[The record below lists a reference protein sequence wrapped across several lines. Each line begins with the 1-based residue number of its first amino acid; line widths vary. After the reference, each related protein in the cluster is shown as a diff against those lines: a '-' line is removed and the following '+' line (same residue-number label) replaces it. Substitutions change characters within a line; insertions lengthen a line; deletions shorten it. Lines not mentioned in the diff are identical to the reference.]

1 MDSSIFFA
9 VLAAAMLHAGWN
21 ALIKI
26 GLDRYLSVC
35 LIQIGAGV
43 AATCSLPLLP
53 LPETAAWPWI
63 MLSALLHIGYN
74 GFLAHAYK
82 YGDLSQVYPLS
93 RGSSPLIVALI
104 GVALLHE
111 TLSWGQIS
119 GLLILVTGIWLM
131 ALRTQKD
138 SPFNTPLLLT
148 ALTTASF
155 IAAYTLTDAVGA
167 RVNGDA
173 LSYAMWLF
181 ATNGLVTLV
190 ILVAM
195 RGTTVL
201 GKLGQHWKGGLSGGV
216 MSLMAYSIVIWAM
229 TLAPVAVVSALRESS
244 VLFAL
249 LIGRLVL
256 KETLPALRILS
267 CVVILLGVVTL
278 KLT

>member
-9 VLAAAMLHAGWN
+9 VIAAAMLHAGWN

-26 GLDRYLSVC
+26 GLDRYLTVC
-35 LIQIGAGV
+35 LIQMGAGIAALCTLPFV
-43 AATCSLPLLP
+43 AFPQV
-53 LPETAAWPWI
+53 EAWPWI
-63 MLSALLHIGYN
+63 ILSVLLHIGYN

-104 GVALLHE
+104 SVVLLHE

-131 ALRTQKD
+131 ALRTSKD

-155 IAAYTLTDAVGA
+155 IAAYTLADAVGA

-173 LSYAMWLF
+173 FSYAMWLF
-181 ATNGLVTLV
+181 AMNGAVTFM
-190 ILVAM
+190 ILVGL
-195 RGTTVL
+195 RGTAIL
-201 GKLGQHWKGGLSGGV
+201 SRLSLYWKGGLGGGV

-249 LIGRLVL
+249 LIGRVVL
-256 KETLPALRILS
+256 KETLPLLRVVS
-267 CVVILLGVVTL
+267 CIVILMGVVTL
-278 KLT
+278 KLA

>member
-9 VLAAAMLHAGWN
+9 VMAAAMLHAGWN

-35 LIQIGAGV
+35 LIQMGAGI
-43 AATCSLPLLP
+43 AAICTLPFVTF
-53 LPETAAWPWI
+53 PETAAWPWI
-63 MLSALLHIGYN
+63 ILSVLLHIGYN

-104 GVALLHE
+104 SVALLHE
-111 TLSWGQIS
+111 TLSWEQIS
-119 GLLILVTGIWLM
+119 GLLILVTGIWMM
-131 ALRTQKD
+131 ALRTHKD
-138 SPFNTPLLLT
+138 SQFNTPLLLT

-155 IAAYTLTDAVGA
+155 IAAYTLADAVGA

-181 ATNGLVTLV
+181 AMNGAATFI
-190 ILVAM
+190 ILVGL
-195 RGTTVL
+195 RGTSVL
-201 GKLGQHWKGGLSGGV
+201 GKLSQHWKGGLGGGV
-216 MSLMAYSIVIWAM
+216 MSLLAYSIVIWAM

-256 KETLPALRILS
+256 KESLPLLRIVS
-267 CVVILLGVVTL
+267 CLVILLGVVTL
-278 KLT
+278 KLA

>member
-229 TLAPVAVVSALRESS
+229 TMAPVAVVSALRESS

>member
-9 VLAAAMLHAGWN
+9 VMAAAGLHAGWN

-35 LIQIGAGV
+35 LIQMGAGI
-43 AATCSLPLLP
+43 AAICTLPFLTF
-53 LPETAAWPWI
+53 PETAAWPWI
-63 MLSALLHIGYN
+63 ILSVLLHIGYN

-104 GVALLHE
+104 SVALLHE
-111 TLSWGQIS
+111 SLSWGQIS

-131 ALRTQKD
+131 ALRTNKD

-155 IAAYTLTDAVGA
+155 IAGYTLTDAVGA
-167 RVNGDA
+167 RINGDA

-181 ATNGLVTLV
+181 AMNGAVTFI
-190 ILVAM
+190 ILIGM
-195 RGTTVL
+195 RGPAVM
-201 GKLGQHWKGGLSGGV
+201 GKLSQHWKGGLGGGV

-249 LIGRLVL
+249 LIGRWLL
-256 KETLPALRILS
+256 KETLPVLRIVS
-267 CVVILLGVVTL
+267 CLVILLGVVTL
-278 KLT
+278 KLA

>member
-35 LIQIGAGV
+35 LIQIGAGI
-43 AATCSLPLLP
+43 AATCALPFLA

-63 MLSALLHIGYN
+63 ILSALLHIGYN

-190 ILVAM
+190 VLVAM
-195 RGTTVL
+195 RGTAVL

-216 MSLMAYSIVIWAM
+216 MSLIAYSIVIWAM

-256 KETLPALRILS
+256 KESLPLLRILS
-267 CVVILLGVVTL
+267 CMVILLGVVTL
-278 KLT
+278 KLA